1 MKKILFFAI
10 SILMFGI
17 ASSQVFIQSQDL
29 TRLTT
34 VTSENVIS
42 VPYTQKVLSY
52 TKNQHITLS
61 HTNEGKS
68 MFTLMKNGQNIS
80 AENVTLGSE
89 FNVKDFDIYGSTLYF
104 CGSYNNDGINEAFLG
119 YVDIDDFFAPIN
131 YAPLEIPKIKYTL
144 INNIYQDSIFS
155 INRIEVFQDST
166 NIVVAGIGEMY
177 YGEPPYAKK
186 IYDTTGLHNVIF
198 DPIEYYLDFFMLYTI
213 KEDSVLTNQQEV
225 DTGAFPIY
233 NVTNDFEIFYVPTDT
248 ANSCY
253 YNKFADI
260 TETNNKI
267 YLTSINYS
275 DTSINFSTEHAT
287 YIDVIS
293 FDKLTRQQQAGRITL
308 PYPVHQDYGVKTT
321 VVDSDNI
328 AIACNLS
335 YYQHNN
341 YACAFK
347 ISPNPDSIF
356 NISNVSLFDYLGG
369 RFGVFDVEFLETR
382 RELVI
387 LKKSII
393 DGSKEDLVFH
403 LNMDTNVSYPYYSY
417 KYKITHKDYYLCY
430 SDLNKSDTSNYTI
443 IGSVNNNFMF
453 VYDTKNV
460 AYLEDSPCF
469 TKETF
474 QVITLS
480 PFLVSPIPPL
490 SQCKFS
496 KQITSSGN
504 IFTGTLYLSTDVHKT
519 IINLQSIPFKKNS
532 VLNNCCLK

>member
-1 MKKILFFAI
+1 
-10 SILMFGI
+10 MFGI

-104 CGSYNNDGINEAFLG
+104 CGSYNNDGIDEAFLG
-119 YVDIDDFFAPIN
+119 YVDIDDFFAPMN
-131 YAPLEIPKIKYTL
+131 YVPLEIPKIKYTL

-166 NIVVAGIGEMY
+166 NIVVAGIGKMY
-177 YGEPPYAKK
+177 YGEPPYEKK
-186 IYDTTGLHNVIF
+186 IYDTTGLHNIIF

-308 PYPVHQDYGVKTT
+308 SYPVHQNYGVKTT

-335 YYQHNN
+335 YYHHNN
-341 YACAFK
+341 YGCAFK
-347 ISPNPDSIF
+347 VSPNPDSIF
-356 NISNVSLFDYLGG
+356 QISNVSLFDYLGG

-403 LNMDTNVSYPYYSY
+403 LNMDTNVSYPYNYY
-417 KYKITHKDYYLCY
+417 RYKINHKEYELCC

-443 IGSVNNNFMF
+443 IGSVNNNVMF
-453 VYDTKNV
+453 IYDTKNA
-460 AYLEDSPCF
+460 AYLEESPCF

-519 IINLQSIPFKKNS
+519 VINLQSIPFKKNS